1 MNELENRLDLVR
13 GITNNLIELLPPT
26 QGECSRFSL
35 RYDDNFTQVPR
46 IVFSSSIKMWN
57 IPSLDLRNSISLLKQ
72 SYDLTFF
79 LIRIISY
86 LIILFL
92 DRHPYFI
99 YVLDWVIVLW
109 MPIFLKLTLVHLLNV
124 DVNCKKMQNET
135 VKHFFLFCLLFAAQ
149 RARLVTFVAQLYG
162 EHWSQN

>member
-57 IPSLDLRNSISLLKQ
+57 IPSLDLRNSISLLTFKAKLR
-72 SYDLTFF
+72 SYFF
-79 LIRIISY
+79 PHTYNKLFDYSISRQASILHIRLRLGYCALNAY
-86 LIILFL
+86 LFKINSSSSPKCRCIL
-92 DRHPYFI
+92 
-99 YVLDWVIVLW
+99 
-109 MPIFLKLTLVHLLNV
+109 
-124 DVNCKKMQNET
+124 
-135 VKHFFLFCLLFAAQ
+135 
-149 RARLVTFVAQLYG
+149 
-162 EHWSQN
+162 